1 MQHLPPRNGAIML
14 GVPHTSNWDFIL
26 MLAIVWRCKMQ
37 VRWLGKASL
46 FRGPAGPI
54 MRALGGI
61 PVERSAAHGLTD
73 HLIAQL
79 RSKPG
84 QALVITPEGTR
95 SAGKYWKSGFYRIAE
110 QSEMPVLL
118 GFVDRRNM
126 TTGLGP
132 VVNLTGDVRA
142 DMDKLRE
149 FYDGKVGIRP
159 GKEIVPRLR
168 IEDETAD

>member
-1 MQHLPPRNGAIML
+1 ML

-26 MLAIVWRCKMQ
+26 MLAIVWRCKLH

-46 FRGPAGPI
+46 FKGPGGPI

-73 HLIAQL
+73 KLIADL

-95 SAGKYWKSGFYRIAE
+95 SAGEYWKSGFYRIAE
-110 QSEMPVLL
+110 QAQMPVLL
-118 GFVDRRNM
+118 GFVDRATM

-132 VVNLTGDVRA
+132 VLELSGDVRA
-142 DMDKLRE
+142 DMDRIRE
-149 FYDGKVGIRP
+149 FYRGKVGIRP
-159 GKEIVPRLR
+159 GQEIEPRLR
-168 IEDETAD
+168 AEDSA